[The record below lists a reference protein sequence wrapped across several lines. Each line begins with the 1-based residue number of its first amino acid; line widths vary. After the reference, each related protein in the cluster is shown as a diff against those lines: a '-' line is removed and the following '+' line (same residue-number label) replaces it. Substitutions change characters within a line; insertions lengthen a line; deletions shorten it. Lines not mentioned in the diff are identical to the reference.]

1 MKEIKIVTTRT
12 LTKLGL
18 LLLVSVICVPGV
30 KLQTNAQSKE
40 QRKAFAADQ
49 ERSKIDKQKD
59 WSEKEPRTGG
69 EWFGRAYQLHS
80 ADRYPE
86 AIAAF
91 KRAID
96 LGYRQETAMYN
107 IACGYSLL
115 NDKDNAI
122 AWLQRAVA
130 NGFDD
135 GGKIAS
141 DSDLDPLRSDQ
152 RFKTLLGNVPTDD
165 KPYASQQGY
174 KRDRLQEANSE
185 YERLEREASR
195 DGEAWSAVG
204 TKLLLLRELDRSVN
218 ALNRA
223 VTQLDSQGPSAMY
236 NLACAYSLKGD
247 RDAGINWLEKSV
259 NAGFDSPEKLQN
271 DPDIASLRSDSR
283 FARIEKLSSTLSLSQ
298 FYNHHVDHSDSNYS
312 KTRWAP
318 AIELYSSFVK
328 AEPNNGRAWFNLG
341 YALHYSHEH
350 AQAIEAFQHALA
362 LGYHKPI
369 SSYNVACAYAMLN
382 QKDEAFE
389 WLDRA
394 IKEGFT
400 SYGNLSGDRDL
411 DSLRSDPRFKRF
423 TERGGYNTKARPV
436 REYEW

>member
-1 MKEIKIVTTRT
+1 MTTRT
-12 LTKLGL
+12 FTKLGL
-18 LLLVSVICVPGV
+18 LFLVSVICVPTSN
-30 KLQTNAQSKE
+30 LQTNAQSKE
-40 QRKAFAADQ
+40 RRKSLAADQ
-49 ERSKIDKQKD
+49 ERSSKTDKKED
-59 WSEKEPRTGG
+59 WSQKAPRTVG

-86 AIAAF
+86 AIEAF

-96 LGYRQETAMYN
+96 LGYRKDTAMYN

-122 AWLQRAVA
+122 AWLQRALES
-130 NGFDD
+130 GFDD
-135 GGKIAS
+135 GGRIAS
-141 DSDLDPLRSDQ
+141 DSDLDPLRTDQ
-152 RFKTLLGNVPTDD
+152 RFKRLLNNVSSADNVPVSS
-165 KPYASQQGY
+165 KGY
-174 KRDRLQEANSE
+174 KRDRLQEANLE
-185 YERLEREASR
+185 YERLDREGSL
-195 DGEAWSAVG
+195 DGEAWSDVG
-204 TKLLLLRELDRSVN
+204 TRLLLLRDLDRSIN
-218 ALNRA
+218 ALNKA
-223 VTQLDSQGPSAMY
+223 VTQLDSRGSNAMY

-271 DPDIASLRSDSR
+271 DPDLAGLRSDSR
-283 FARIEKLSSTLSLSQ
+283 FPRIEKLSSTLSLSQ
-298 FYNHHVDHSDSNYS
+298 FYNHDSDHSDSNYS

-318 AIELYSSFVK
+318 AVELYGSFVK
-328 AEPNNGRAWFNLG
+328 TEPDNGRAWFNLG
-341 YALHYSHEH
+341 YALHYSREH
-350 AQAIEAFQHALA
+350 ARAIEAFQHALS

-382 QKDEAFE
+382 QKDAAFE

-411 DSLRSDPRFKRF
+411 DGLRSDPRFKRF
-423 TERGGYNTKARPV
+423 VELGSYSTKARPV
-436 REYEW
+436 KEYEW